1 MKILNRL
8 FFSLI
13 FMIGFLGMNGA
24 AHAGSCDPGHG
35 MAKNGSCNVCRAGTA
50 SPGGGQK
57 NALCNTCSS
66 GQICPGGTASQACP
80 AGSYCPT
87 TTSKMQ
93 CAAGTFSVAGA
104 VSCTAC
110 PGNSTSGAGADTCR
124 SSAGFAYNASNN
136 TVTVAPPGYYALAGA
151 VTLTMCP
158 AGTYSYGKATE
169 CNSCG
174 ANTTSLAGA
183 AHCYNACPAH
193 SQENRGVCLADSG
206 YYFSETT
213 KTFVPA
219 PIGQYT
225 NGAASRALTVCP
237 VGSSTYSVGSQS
249 YLECRSTPGYGTD
262 DRNVTFH
269 KCPIGYY
276 QPGNVGNNTRDG
288 DTCEK
293 CPVGKTTKQVGTTWG
308 GGPNGCVPP

>member
-1 MKILNRL
+1 
-8 FFSLI
+8 
-13 FMIGFLGMNGA
+13 MIGFLGMNGA

-87 TTSKMQ
+87 TTNKMQ

-110 PGNSTSGAGADTCR
+110 PEHSTSGAGAGTCT

-158 AGTYSYGKATE
+158 AGTYSYGKTTA
-169 CNSCG
+169 CKSCG
-174 ANTTSLAGA
+174 ANTNSSAGA
-183 AHCYNACPAH
+183 DYCYDACPAN
-193 SQENRGVCLADSG
+193 SRVYGGVCLANSG

-213 KTFVPA
+213 KTYLPA

-225 NGAASRALTVCP
+225 ENRALKVCP
-237 VGSSTYSVGSQS
+237 VGSSTMYVGSQS
-249 YLECRSTPGYGTD
+249 YLSCRSAPGYGTD

-276 QPGNVGNNTRDG
+276 QPGNLVSNSIAPDG
-288 DTCEK
+288 DPCTK

-308 GGPNGCVPP
+308 GGLNGCVPP